1 MAAPQFVYNHYT
13 LYDAKLPHLPAKQKP
28 QNAND
33 TRAMT
38 RTKPYILIADT
49 SPYILNHLASIFELA
64 NYNVRVAKIAEECIE
79 IFRGMKEKLDIV
91 LLDSAIAGEKG
102 VGVILTIRREKPEQK
117 ILVVVEEDNARA
129 DAMRVGADVVVMKP
143 ITPEAILQ
151 KATEMLLEKET
162 FLERKRAKYRR
173 R

>member
-1 MAAPQFVYNHYT
+1 
-13 LYDAKLPHLPAKQKP
+13 
-28 QNAND
+28 
-33 TRAMT
+33 
-38 RTKPYILIADT
+38 
-49 SPYILNHLASIFELA
+49 
-64 NYNVRVAKIAEECIE
+64 
-79 IFRGMKEKLDIV
+79 

-143 ITPEAILQ
+143 ITPETILQ
-151 KATEMLLEKET
+151 KATDMLLEKET